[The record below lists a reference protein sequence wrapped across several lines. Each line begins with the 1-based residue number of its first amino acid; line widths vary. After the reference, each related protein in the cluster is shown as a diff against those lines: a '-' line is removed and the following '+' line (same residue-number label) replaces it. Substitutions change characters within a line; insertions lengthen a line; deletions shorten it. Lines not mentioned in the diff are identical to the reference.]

1 MKANLLNML
10 LMSCV
15 TTFSVAAQDYDD
27 IYYDSSQESASP
39 AKVETVESDNAKQA
53 VLTVDD
59 GVVADYFTA
68 DQTADWNGGNI
79 VDLRDVDEY
88 NRRGGGNSGYAG
100 QDETAGE
107 VAADSSAI
115 AGENGDTFQYTER
128 IRRFHDP
135 DVIADLDDEET
146 VDLYVYTRPDVNII
160 VGSPTTAYVSP
171 WGATLSFNTW
181 GWYDVWYDPWYWDP
195 WYYRPYWYYTSW
207 YRPYYWGWGAPYYAY
222 HPHHYHSWWR
232 PAIPHHRPY
241 YTTYSGGKGRRL
253 YANAG
258 HRGVATVTSRTGRRA
273 GTSVSNGTVT
283 GRRRAAATVNT
294 AANRLNGTRIA
305 GSSSTLNRYKN
316 RVNRTTA
323 SINPASANRVSAVA
337 GKRVPASSVTGNRVS
352 ATTVNRVN
360 RVPASTNVGNAVRR
374 SQASTVKRGNATA
387 VQRTNQ
393 LNRRSTVNGATRR
406 SSSSFGTGTSGYRST
421 GRGTSYY
428 RSNRSTSTYNRSSS
442 APSYNRGRSSS
453 TYRSTPRTSNYNRG
467 GSSSYRSTS
476 RSSGYSRSAG
486 ASRGGGGGRRR

>member
-10 LMSCV
+10 LMSCA

-195 WYYRPYWYYTSW
+195 WYYS
-207 YRPYYWGWGAPYYAY
+207 WGWPYRHYCGWYPGWAPVHHHHGNINIYIDSDRYYG
-222 HPHHYHSWWR
+222 PRSV
-232 PAIPHHRPY
+232 
-241 YTTYSGGKGRRL
+241 TGSGS
-253 YANAG
+253 A
-258 HRGVATVTSRTGRRA
+258 VTSRTRA
-273 GTSVSNGTVT
+273 FSGTA
-283 GRRRAAATVNT
+283 R
-294 AANRLNGTRIA
+294 
-305 GSSSTLNRYKN
+305 SSSMSRATTSSYSRGAVSRSSSSGLSAVR
-316 RVNRTTA
+316 RTTA
-323 SINPASANRVSAVA
+323 SSGSISSSTARPSGSSVSTPAQTSRRRTVSTSNYRRPASA
-337 GKRVPASSVTGNRVS
+337 GNS
-352 ATTVNRVN
+352 YDYG
-360 RVPASTNVGNAVRR
+360 SYSG
-374 SQASTVKRGNATA
+374 S
-387 VQRTNQ
+387 
-393 LNRRSTVNGATRR
+393 R
-406 SSSSFGTGTSGYRST
+406 SSSS
-421 GRGTSYY
+421 
-428 RSNRSTSTYNRSSS
+428 RSSS
-442 APSYNRGRSSS
+442 YGRSSSSSYQRSTPSYNRNSSYSTGRSSS
-453 TYRSTPRTSNYNRG
+453 YSTGRSSV
-467 GSSSYRSTS
+467 S
-476 RSSGYSRSAG
+476 RSSGSVSRSSG
-486 ASRGGGGGRRR
+486 SVSRSSGGSVSRRR